1 MNTNVVKQGRNKFK
15 VSYVVGG
22 KLYTMIVVPVRGP
35 APVIQI
41 IDDNADDVTD
51 KILPYMGPRYDWHGN
66 DLDFSSV
73 FDSKELTFNMATGDI
88 ISCSKSSEFLSDGK
102 KEN

>member
-1 MNTNVVKQGRNKFK
+1 MNNTVVKLGRNKFQ

-22 KLYTMIVVPVRGP
+22 KLYTMIVTPVRGP

-51 KILPYMGPRYDWHGN
+51 KVLPYMGPRYDWHGH
-66 DLDFSSV
+66 DLDFSAV

-88 ISCSKSSEFLSDGK
+88 VSCSTSTEFLSDVK